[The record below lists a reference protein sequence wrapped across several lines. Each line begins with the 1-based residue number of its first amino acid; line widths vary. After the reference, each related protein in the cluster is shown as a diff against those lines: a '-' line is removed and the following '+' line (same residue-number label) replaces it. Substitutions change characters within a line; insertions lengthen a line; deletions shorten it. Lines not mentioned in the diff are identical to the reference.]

1 MNRFIHVP
9 SKGQPMTA
17 QWGADVANGLN
28 SIRSAGQN
36 GMLLTDGPT
45 GTGFANLP
53 ANLRDRR
60 QYSAVLHP
68 WKVFAGAE
76 NEERTW
82 LFEVYVPAGS
92 LSIDG
97 SIFSSDEISGLTP
110 VSGKTGFFT
119 ADCLDG
125 VSPEEPT
132 DFFLLV
138 YQKKSESEE
147 EEFDEPSAEICLD
160 TSSAEDFDPETDKL
174 VAFLPI
180 ASVTVHEDDDGNRTG
195 KINLQYVCCTQAFN
209 TGSAAGPAGGTDKT
223 CFRVETVEIPP
234 EDDEEEDEEEEP
246 TSVKMI
252 VDNYFMFDG
261 ELYVCDDYEAPSDGT
276 VYLVMTQEKPSSG
289 EGEPEWEM
297 ELSTEEGEAPE
308 GGRVVNYPLY
318 DFENGEVV
326 LDYRDTF
333 LSLYSPHEKAKVV
346 VEMPDAGE
354 SDPRIVEDTTFGDA
368 RLDIE
373 NGESSVSAAAKSG
386 SASLSINGGDKS
398 IELSTADIGD
408 GLGDVSFHTLTIVN
422 GRERKEFCVLSD
434 KDITISLPSG
444 GELLTDVTIELD
456 DAIGGGRMLKLV
468 KTFKDSSG
476 NEREDAS
483 IITLKKIDVVES
495 STYDEEDGVFKNNTK
510 TLTVFEADDESEE
523 DEVFETEEHSAQS

>member
-1 MNRFIHVP
+1 MYQNIPVP
-9 SKGQPMTA
+9 SKGDRLRA
-17 QWGADVANGLN
+17 SWGAGVANRVNALG
-28 SIRSAGQN
+28 AMAPA
-36 GMLLTDGPT
+36 GMLSRVGPT
-45 GTGFANLP
+45 GTGFAPLP

-60 QYSAVLHP
+60 AAATLHP

-82 LFEVYVPAGS
+82 LFEVYVPEGS

-138 YQKKSESEE
+138 YQKKSEGEEEE
-147 EEFDEPSAEICLD
+147 EEFDEPSAAVCLD
-160 TSSAEDFDPETDKL
+160 TSSVEDFDPDNDKL

-180 ASVTVHEDDDGNRTG
+180 ASVTVHEDDEGNRTG
-195 KINLQYVCCTQAFN
+195 KLNLQYVCCTQAFN
-209 TGSAAGPAGGTDKT
+209 TGSAAGPAGGSDKT
-223 CFRVETVEIPP
+223 CFRVETVEIQP
-234 EDDEEEDEEEEP
+234 EDDEEEEP
-246 TSVKMI
+246 TSATMI

-318 DFENGEVV
+318 DFEDGKVV

-333 LSLYSPHEKAKVV
+333 LSLYSPHEKARVV

-354 SDPRIVEDTTFGDA
+354 SDPRISSDTTSGDA
-368 RLDIE
+368 ELDVQ
-373 NGESSVSAAAKSG
+373 NGDNSVSATAKST
-386 SASLSINGGDKS
+386 SASLSITDGENS
-398 IELSTADIGD
+398 INLSTEDLD
-408 GLGDVSFHTLTIVN
+408 GDVEFHKLTIKK
-422 GRERKEFCVLSD
+422 GEEEEEYLILAD
-434 KDITISLPSG
+434 KDI
-444 GELLTDVTIELD
+444 EIELPGEGD
-456 DAIGGGRMLKLV
+456 NPIV
-468 KTFKDSSG
+468 
-476 NEREDAS
+476 N
-483 IITLKKIDVVES
+483 IW
-495 STYDEEDGVFKNNTK
+495 YDEDSHTLRAKHATGDDDDGFV
-510 TLTVFEADDESEE
+510 VFEAIPHSQLE
-523 DEVFETEEHSAQS
+523 DE